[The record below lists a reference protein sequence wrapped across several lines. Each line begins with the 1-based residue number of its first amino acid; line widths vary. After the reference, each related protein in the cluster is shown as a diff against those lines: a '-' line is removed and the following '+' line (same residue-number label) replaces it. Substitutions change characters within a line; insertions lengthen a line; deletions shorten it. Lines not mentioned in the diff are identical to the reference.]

1 MEIKDAIQK
10 SELTLI
16 EGDKKIGKL
25 TFAFFSITNFLNEHN
40 LIIFSPLPKS
50 LMLKRLES
58 ITYLGDEKII
68 NIIRSAKLLCMK
80 ENIKEL
86 KVRFGNQF
94 MIEDVKKAIEK
105 YRYRCIVFHRLDLF
119 FEIQEREDAEEFI
132 EKMISLKE
140 KYQLK
145 LFITSSA
152 AQNNYINNILE
163 NYTDINLLLQK
174 EDTIKISVQNSIF
187 PIHPSKFNFVLEEK
201 YLFLKPIEKISIE
214 KLPIEQ
220 VKENYVLENDR
231 EETVKKV
238 LLISQNKSLI
248 KFHKFLFKKE
258 IFQLEIATTLTETI
272 QKILEAPDLI
282 IYNPYN
288 DNYNLKVCN
297 IIKKNKLKSKLIYI
311 VNKDYVRSEDRMN
324 AIHAGCYEVFPKKF
338 TFEDYI
344 LTLEKALNNSFY
356 TSLIKQL
363 PSDNKVI
370 KNLKHFCTI
379 IDSFWGD
386 GICFTIILAK
396 TNIPKEKI
404 ISKIRKKDI
413 IFYNNNYIAICLLNM
428 LKEKADIVINKI
440 KSNISGMEVFKLIEI
455 IDSIT
460 YKEERAKVCNALY

>member
-1 MEIKDAIQK
+1 MEMKDAIQK

-25 TFAFFSITNFLNEHN
+25 TFALFSIANFLNENN

-68 NIIRSAKLLCMK
+68 NIIKSAKLLCMK

-86 KVRFGNQF
+86 KMRFGNQF
-94 MIEDVKKAIEK
+94 IINDIKKGIEN
-105 YRYRCIVFHRLDLF
+105 YRYRSIIFHRLDLF

-145 LFITSSA
+145 LFVTSSVA
-152 AQNNYINNILE
+152 KNNYINDILE
-163 NYTDINLLLQK
+163 NYTDINLLFQK
-174 EDTIKISVQNSIF
+174 EDTIKISIQNSIF
-187 PIHPSKFNFVLEEK
+187 PIYPSKFNFILEEK
-201 YLFLKPIEKISIE
+201 HLTLKPIK
-214 KLPIEQ
+214 KTTIEQ
-220 VKENYVLENDR
+220 TKENSSLENNK
-231 EETVKKV
+231 EQEIKKI
-238 LLISQNKSLI
+238 LLISQKKDLI
-248 KFHKFLFKKE
+248 KLHKFLFKKE

-282 IYNPYN
+282 IYNPHDDSY
-288 DNYNLKVCN
+288 DLKVCH
-297 IIKKNKLKSKLIYI
+297 IIKKNHLKSKLIYI
-311 VNKDYVRSEDRMN
+311 VNKDYVRNENKMD

-338 TFEDYI
+338 IFEEYI
-344 LTLEKALNNSFY
+344 LTLEKALNKSFY

-370 KNLKHFCTI
+370 KSLKHFCTI
-379 IDSFWGD
+379 TDSFWND

-396 TNIPKEKI
+396 TDMPKEKI
-404 ISKIRKKDI
+404 ISKIRAKDI
-413 IFYNNNYIAICLLNM
+413 IFYNDENEYTAICLLNI
-428 LKEKADIVINKI
+428 LKEKADVVINKI
-440 KSNISGMEVFKLIEI
+440 KSNTNELETFEVINI
-455 IDSIT
+455 VDVIT
-460 YKEERAKVCNALY
+460 YKEEREKVCLNELY